1 MLLLSVIL
9 ISLSLSMDNLAITVA
24 AGCAAH
30 RRVPV
35 GFALKAGVWFS
46 AAHLIMFTG
55 GWFLGNGVG
64 HYVDAWDHW
73 LAFGIL
79 VFIGIRMVKESFRV
93 HDAAEKLAG
102 LTGGTLWWL
111 AFATSIDAW
120 LVGMGLSFTQAPF
133 GLTAIVLTCF
143 VFVTSWAGFY
153 LGVWLGQKFG
163 QRMETLGG
171 VALALLGVKIL
182 LEGLGIW

>member
-9 ISLSLSMDNLAITVA
+9 ISLSLSMDNLAVTVA

-35 GFALKAGVWFS
+35 GFALKAGGVFS

-55 GWFLGNGVG
+55 GWLLGSGVG
-64 HYVDAWDHW
+64 HYVDAFDHW

-79 VFIGIRMVKESFRV
+79 VFIGVRMVKESSRP
-93 HDAAEKLAG
+93 HNEAEKLAG
-102 LTGGTLWWL
+102 LAGRTLWWL
-111 AFATSIDAW
+111 ALATSIDAW

-133 GLTAIVLTCF
+133 GLTAVILTAF
-143 VFVTSWAGFY
+143 VFTTSWAGFY
-153 LGVWLGQKFG
+153 LGVWLGGKFG
-163 QRMETLGG
+163 QRMEALGG
-171 VALALLGVKIL
+171 IALALLGVKIL